1 MKKFILK
8 GDICFSNDKNII
20 NTAENS
26 YAICVDSVCKG
37 VFSDIPQDY
46 CNLPVLDYT
55 DKLIIPGLTDLHLH
69 APQFSFCGLSM
80 DLELL
85 EWLNKN
91 AFIEESKY
99 SDSGYARKAY
109 SIFADAL
116 KNSATTRACI
126 FATIHLEA
134 TKLLMDLMENTGLVT
149 YIGKVNM
156 DRNSPDILIES
167 SAQNSASDTE
177 KWLIDTVNKYQNTKP
192 IITPRFIPSCSDEL
206 MECLGELAKS
216 FNIPAQSH
224 LSENKDEIAWV
235 KELCP
240 DCTSYGNAYEKFG
253 LFGNN
258 TKTVMAHCVHSS
270 DNEIDLMKKNG
281 VFIAHCPKSNT
292 NLSSGIAPIRKY
304 LDNNMKLGLGSDVA
318 GGETLSMFS
327 SIAETIKVS
336 KLYFRLIDNSAQPLT
351 FENAFYLATKGG
363 GEFFGKVGSFDEGY
377 EFDAVV
383 IDDSVLPHP
392 QKLSVKERLE
402 RAIYQNAD
410 LMGLKAKFVRG
421 QKTI

>member
-1 MKKFILK
+1 MKNFILK

-37 VFSDIPQDY
+37 VFSDIPQEY

-91 AFIEESKY
+91 TFIEESKY

-167 SAQNSASDTE
+167 SAQKSASDTE

-224 LSENKDEIAWV
+224 LSENKDEIEWV

-270 DNEIDLMKKNG
+270 DNEIELMKKNG

-336 KLYFRLIDNSAQPLT
+336 KLYFRLIDSSAQPLT

-363 GEFFGKVGSFDEGY
+363 GEFFGKVGSFDKGY

>member
-1 MKKFILK
+1 MKNFILK

-37 VFSDIPQDY
+37 VFSDIPQEY

-91 AFIEESKY
+91 TFIEESKY

-126 FATIHLEA
+126 FATIHVEA

-167 SAQNSASDTE
+167 SAQKSASDTE

-270 DNEIDLMKKNG
+270 DNEIELMKKNG

-363 GEFFGKVGSFDEGY
+363 GEFFGKVGSFDKGY

-410 LMGLKAKFVRG
+410 LMGLKAKIVKG
-421 QKTI
+421 HKII

>member
-1 MKKFILK
+1 MKNFVLK

-126 FATIHLEA
+126 FATIHVEA

-167 SAQNSASDTE
+167 SAQKSASDTE

-192 IITPRFIPSCSDEL
+192 IITPRFIPSCTNEL

-258 TKTVMAHCVHSS
+258 TKTVMAHCVYSS
-270 DNEIDLMKKNG
+270 DNEIELMKKNG

-327 SIAETIKVS
+327 SISETIKVS
-336 KLYFRLIDNSAQPLT
+336 KIYFRLIDNSAQPLT

-410 LMGLKAKFVRG
+410 LMGLKAKFVKG
-421 QKTI
+421 HKII